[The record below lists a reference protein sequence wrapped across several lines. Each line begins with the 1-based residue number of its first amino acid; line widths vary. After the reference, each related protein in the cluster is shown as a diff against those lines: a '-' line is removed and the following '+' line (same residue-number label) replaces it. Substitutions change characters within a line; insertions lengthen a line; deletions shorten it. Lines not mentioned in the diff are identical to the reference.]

1 MCMICRGLK
10 NHKLTIEDAQEKYEE
25 FVELELIDEDH
36 QEVVEELIAEAE
48 EEAYYWS
55 SAKKDYLVQQDDFNE
70 EDLDEDVANDEF
82 LDERDEDDFEE
93 S

>member
-93 S
+93 N